1 VRPANGLA
9 GFPQKRNAIVAPPL
23 RSSGG
28 GLGSGTKDFVDG
40 AIDTMG
46 DGVKKAA
53 DVLDDMS
60 WDALLKGMIFTIGV
74 GSVAY
79 FVIPAGFPNLAKGVI
94 GTGKVLVDSGVGLF
108 TWTLELPAK
117 AIRAFERAEA

>member
-1 VRPANGLA
+1 MRPANGLA

-28 GLGSGTKDFVDG
+28 GLGSAKDFVDG

-46 DGVKKAA
+46 EGVKKAA

-60 WDALLKGMIFTIGV
+60 WDALLKGMVFTDVIGT
-74 GSVAY
+74 VAY
-79 FVIPAGFPNLAKGVI
+79 FVVPAGLPNVAKGVV
-94 GTGKVLVDSGVGLF
+94 GTGKVLADTGVGLF

-117 AIRAFERAEA
+117 FINSFERAEA